1 MFKIIRPDD
10 VAEIDMEAGRGTQ
23 MRLVDASLGTVAID
37 LHINRLCP
45 GGARGRVHRHT
56 KSDNIYIV
64 RRGEGTLTIEG
75 KTHLIRTDD
84 VVFIPAGTPHSLSNL
99 SGEPLELFEIYAP
112 SGKRFDF
119 VVDGE

>member
-1 MFKIIRPDD
+1 
-10 VAEIDMEAGRGTQ
+10 MEAGRGTQ

-37 LHINRLCP
+37 LHVNRLRP

-64 RRGEGTLTIEG
+64 RHGEGTLTIEG
-75 KTHLIRTDD
+75 ETHLIRTDD

-99 SGEPLELFEIYAP
+99 SGEPLELFEIDSTRPLEPDSA
-112 SGKRFDF
+112 GFKLGIRDLDRIFRA
-119 VVDGE
+119 